1 MSEGNLDFSAVVR
14 AICEEDRRYQRGAY
28 YFVRQ
33 ALDYSLRNLK
43 QVDANQQQN
52 HLSGQQLL
60 EGIRCFA
67 LEQYGP
73 MAQTVFD
80 RWGIHDCRDFG
91 QVVFNLVECRVLGKT
106 EEDSPSD
113 FAGGYDF
120 SEAFEKPFRP
130 RKKLP
135 IKRPRLL

>member
-33 ALDYSLRNLK
+33 ALDYSLKNLK
-43 QVDANQQQN
+43 QVEANQQEN

-73 MAQTVFD
+73 MAHTVFGH
-80 RWGIHDCRDFG
+80 WGIHDCRDFG

-106 EEDSPSD
+106 EEDVSD
-113 FAGGYDF
+113 FMGY
-120 SEAFEKPFRP
+120 AYRGFEKPFRP
-130 RKKLP
+130 RKKRP
-135 IKRPRLL
+135 MKRPRLL